1 MICPRTKNE
10 KENRHITAP
19 NQNWRLIGK
28 LKCIAS
34 YHHLWFFK
42 VLCFVIANFG

>member
-19 NQNWRLIGK
+19 NQNWRLSAK
-28 LKCIAS
+28 MNCCAS
-34 YHHLWFFK
+34 IIHLFK
-42 VLCFVIANFG
+42 FENLCFVFANFG